1 MSHAGRARP
10 SRRSRACRALAG
22 AIALLIAGPALA
34 HRLAPALLELVE
46 VEAGRFD
53 VVWKTPLQQPVGSEV
68 SPELPEGCRA
78 VAAGEASREA
88 TGLVLR
94 STVDCGA
101 AGLVGR
107 SVAVRGLET
116 SGTNALVRIVL
127 ADGRRIQSVLHAG
140 DPVLQIPERQSAL
153 QVALDYGRLGCEHI
167 LSGLDH
173 LLFVF
178 GLVLLVVGARALLY
192 TVTAFTLGHSVT
204 LSIAV
209 LGYVEFPSAL
219 VEVVIAGTILAL
231 ALELARPEQAERSF
245 MRRAPWAMAF
255 GFGLLHGLGFAGA
268 LSEVGLPSQ
277 EIPAAL
283 FAFNVGI
290 EIGQIA
296 FVLAVLAL
304 RRALAPALASAP
316 GWALR
321 APVYGM
327 GGLAVYWCLDRSAGL
342 L

>member
-1 MSHAGRARP
+1 MSAARGVL
-10 SRRSRACRALAG
+10 LATV
-22 AIALLIAGPALA
+22 IALLAGSAAA

-46 VEAGRFD
+46 ASPGRFD

-68 SPELPEGCRA
+68 RPELPESCRA

-94 STVDCGA
+94 STVECGA
-101 AGLVGR
+101 SGLVGR
-107 SVAVRGLET
+107 TVAVRGLET

-127 ADGRRIQSVLHAG
+127 ADGRRIQAVLHSG
-140 DPVLQIPERQSAL
+140 EPELRVPERQDVF
-153 QVALDYGRLGCEHI
+153 QVARDYGRLGSEHI
-167 LSGLDH
+167 LSGFDH

-178 GLVLLVVGARALLY
+178 GLVLLVAGTRALLY

-204 LSIAV
+204 LSFAV
-209 LGYVEFPSAL
+209 LGFVAFPSAL
-219 VEVVIAGTILAL
+219 VEVVIALTILAL
-231 ALELARPEQAERSF
+231 ALELARPDPPKPSW

-268 LSEVGLPSQ
+268 LAEVGLPTA

-283 FAFNVGI
+283 LAFNVGI
-290 EIGQIA
+290 EVGQIA
-296 FVLAVLAL
+296 FVLLVLVL
-304 RRALAPALASAP
+304 RRGFASVIAAAP

-321 APVYGM
+321 APAYGM
-327 GGLAVYWCLDRSAGL
+327 GGLAVYWCLDRSLGL